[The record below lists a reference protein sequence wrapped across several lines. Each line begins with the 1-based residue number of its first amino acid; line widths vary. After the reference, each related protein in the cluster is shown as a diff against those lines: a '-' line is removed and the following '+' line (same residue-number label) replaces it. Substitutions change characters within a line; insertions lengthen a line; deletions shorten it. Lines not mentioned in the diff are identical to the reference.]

1 MSGATQ
7 SCNQAQQQEPVGQC
21 IVAHFSTLK
30 QVLPAGV
37 SAVLLHDAG
46 KHCLTLIAHSA
57 ETVSATISLHL
68 PLAGS
73 SIIPR
78 VYMAGTATAFTLP
91 ISASA
96 AEMAFAQQFDLQ
108 SLVAAPLLANG
119 KSMGLLLVGRALTD
133 ASFSVDEIAT
143 VDRVTQ
149 QLGDAIAQVQAGK
162 AVDELVKLNVSL
174 CSTAAAKSKA
184 VAHMADEVQRQER
197 FRLLSEL
204 TANPILVLDE
214 QLRIREAN
222 EAAAVLFGVA
232 GPGLGSNTLI
242 GHSLENYFPGA
253 VQKLRALCDIQ
264 HDGTTFFEDMLRRAD
279 NSARYV
285 DVHANL
291 MMLGGTPKIKVF
303 LRDITERK
311 TAEEDLR
318 RANEHVTHLLEST
331 NDAYVAVNSA
341 FEVDY
346 FNQQAERMFRV
357 PRDQVIGRAVWDVL
371 PEMSNT
377 FFDQFR
383 RAMVEKTVLAFE
395 GYYSPSDVWIE
406 TQAYP
411 NPAGLSVFFRDITQ
425 RRRADNLLRERELH
439 LRTLLDN
446 MMDGVMTINSRSIIQ
461 TFNPA
466 AQHMTGYLANEVVGE
481 NVQKFACDINKA
493 TCVPGLWHFL
503 GQEHI
508 GAVGKRHEIEITRRD
523 GSRFPAEVSVGQM
536 QLGDEWNYIVT
547 LRDITQ
553 KKAAE
558 AELNEHRH
566 HLEDL
571 VRDRTADLMIVRDQA
586 EQANRAKSAFLANM
600 SHELR
605 TPLNAIIG
613 YSELL
618 HEDAQ
623 TLGAGELADDLGKI
637 YSSGKHLLSLINSVL
652 DLSKIEAG
660 KMEMHVNRFDVSML
674 VNEVATT
681 VTTLMAK
688 NGNQFVLNCEGR
700 LGSMQAD
707 SLWVRQS
714 LLNLLSNA
722 AKFTKQGQV
731 ELNVRRTD
739 RSDEAT
745 LLFTVTDNGIGM
757 SDDQISTLFQAFQ
770 QADATTSTRYGGTG
784 LGLTISRTLCRTMGG
799 DVQASSE
806 LGKGSTFVISL
817 PAVVVP
823 GRNWS

>member
-7 SCNQAQQQEPVGQC
+7 SCYQAQQQEPVGQC
-21 IVAHFSTLK
+21 VLAHFSGLK
-30 QVLPAGV
+30 QALPPGV
-37 SAVLLHDAG
+37 CAVLLHDAG
-46 KHCLTLIAHSA
+46 NHCLSLIAHSS
-57 ETVSATISLHL
+57 ETVSAAISLCL

-78 VYMAGTATAFTLP
+78 VYVAGGATAFTLP

-96 AEMAFAQQFDLQ
+96 AEVAFAQQFDLQ
-108 SLVAAPLLANG
+108 SLVAAPLQAKG
-119 KSMGLLLVGRALTD
+119 KSIGLLLVGRPLHA
-133 ASFSVDEIAT
+133 ASFSSDEIAT

-149 QLGDAIAQVQAGK
+149 RLGDVIAQAVAGK
-162 AVDELVKLNVSL
+162 PVDELLEIGLSA
-174 CSTAAAKSKA
+174 SGAAVNSKA
-184 VAHMADEVQRQER
+184 VVHVADEIQRQER

-204 TANPILVLDE
+204 TATPILLLDE
-214 QLRIREAN
+214 GLRIREAN
-222 EAAAVLFGVA
+222 ETAAVLFGVA
-232 GPGLGSNTLI
+232 GPGLGGNALV
-242 GHSLENYFPGA
+242 GHSLKDYFPSA
-253 VQKLRALCDIQ
+253 ARRLQALRDIQ
-264 HDGTTFFEDMLRRAD
+264 HDGTSFFEDRLRRAD
-279 NSARYV
+279 DSVRYV

-291 MMLGGTPKIKVF
+291 MMLDGAARIKVF

-311 TAEEDLR
+311 SAEEDLK

-331 NDAYVAVNSA
+331 NDAYVAVNSS

-346 FNQQAERMFRV
+346 FNHQAERMFHV
-357 PRDQVIGRAVWDVL
+357 ARDQVIGRPVWDVL

-395 GYYSPSDVWIE
+395 GYYSPTDVWIE

-411 NPAGLSVFFRDITQ
+411 NPVGLSVFFRDITQ

-508 GAVGKRHEIEITRRD
+508 DTVGKRHEIEITRKD

-536 QLGDEWNYIVT
+536 QLGEEWNYIVT
-547 LRDITQ
+547 LRDMTD

-566 HLEDL
+566 HLEEL
-571 VRDRTADLMIVRDQA
+571 VRDRTADLQIVRDQA

-623 TLGAGELADDLGKI
+623 TLGAGGLAEDLGKI
-637 YSSGKHLLSLINSVL
+637 YSSGKHLLMLINNVL

-660 KMEMHVNRFDVSML
+660 KMEMHVDQFDVSML
-674 VNEVATT
+674 VNDVATT

-688 NGNQFVLNCEGR
+688 NDNQFVLSCEGK

-722 AKFTKQGQV
+722 AKFTQQGRV
-731 ELNVRRTD
+731 ELSVRRTD
-739 RSDEAT
+739 LSDTAT

-770 QADATTSTRYGGTG
+770 QADATTSTQYGGTG
-784 LGLTISRTLCRTMGG
+784 LGLTISRSLCRTMGG
-799 DVQASSE
+799 DIQASSE
-806 LGKGSTFVISL
+806 LGKGATFVISL
-817 PAVVVP
+817 PAVVAP
-823 GRNWS
+823 GRDWS